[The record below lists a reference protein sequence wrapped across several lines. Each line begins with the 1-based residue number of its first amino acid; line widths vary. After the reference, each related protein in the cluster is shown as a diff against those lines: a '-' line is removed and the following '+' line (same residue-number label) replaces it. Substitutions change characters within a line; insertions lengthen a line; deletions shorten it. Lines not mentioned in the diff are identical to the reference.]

1 VLSEAHALLRERFG
15 FYFSTIQVETECLDE
30 DHARDLDISTLLR
43 LPTPAPKS

>member
-1 VLSEAHALLRERFG
+1 VLRQAHDLLREKFG

-43 LPTPAPKS
+43 LPMPTAKR